1 MTRVEPHSR
10 RPLIGAGQRRR
21 GGRAQLL
28 TVVLLLVVAGGAFLG
43 WLFGP
48 YYLDYLNMKEVV
60 KSSALAW
67 YAHVEESAAREKFRI
82 SMKSK
87 EIDYITADDC
97 SFEKS
102 GEYYTVSCYWVVD
115 VYYPGTDYFKTLEFE
130 VSAEADQRGK
140 VEVY

>member
-1 MTRVEPHSR
+1 
-10 RPLIGAGQRRR
+10 LLA
-21 GGRAQLL
+21 L
-28 TVVLLLVVAGGAFLG
+28 TVGAVLG
-43 WLFGP
+43 WLFVP

-60 KSSALAW
+60 KSSSLAW

-82 SMKSK
+82 AMKTK
-87 EIDYITADDC
+87 GIDYITADNC

-102 GEYYTVSCYWVVD
+102 GEFYTVSCYWVVD
-115 VYYPGTDYFKTLEFE
+115 VYYPGTDYFKTLEYE